1 MNADDER
8 EARFQAAYRK
18 FSDAVERQ
26 LLTGDRGDAVRE
38 MNEALFELQESAAIT
53 PSARYRASMRRLH
66 QTADDCVERRQ
77 YLWALKARVYALRA
91 GLFSWLLQ
99 LIGR

>member
-26 LLTGDRGDAVRE
+26 LQTGDHGDAVRQINESLLE
-38 MNEALFELQESAAIT
+38 MQENAAVT
-53 PSARYRASMRRLH
+53 LSARYRASMRRLH
-66 QTADDCVERRQ
+66 QTADDCVERGQ
-77 YLWALKARVYALRA
+77 YVLALKARFYALRA
-91 GLFSWLLQ
+91 GLFSWFLQ